1 MTDNHHSSGSGEAKG
16 FARHWRLPGRWP
28 FPPRGRVKWS
38 AVRRGLY
45 RFFRRKW
52 VLRSLIGVGAVVLV
66 STVGILGLW
75 WRLSSGPIEF
85 DLATSW
91 LKSAIEQNFGP
102 KYKVAIGGTQFE
114 RDENGRPSLR
124 IRDIAVRDEDGA
136 IVAAAPKAEIG
147 LSGSGLLSGNFRASS
162 LNLVGAELSVRIET
176 DGQVTIFAGAQSKP
190 IARAP
195 LPEPGAAAPT
205 PGVPDASGLPQ
216 GLKEIGA
223 ALAWLDRIGSTDLD
237 SYDLRQL
244 GLKNGNLTV
253 DDRRT
258 GKRWTFTDI
267 SVGLSR
273 PAQGGIIFRIASDA
287 PDRAWQISAAI
298 RPVEGNI
305 RAVGIEARQ
314 VPAHDL
320 LLAMRAGGL
329 EADFPISASLR
340 AELSTGGVL
349 RAARGQVV
357 ASAGSIRD
365 PDQAGTEI
373 KLERA
378 DIRAV
383 WDARQKSLV
392 MPFQLQAQ
400 GLQMTMLARV
410 QADPQEDGIW
420 RLSVTRGDNVIDPII
435 LSPDAESERS
445 GFSFNRVAIA
455 AKIDPARQRIVVEQ
469 GDFGREDTRSLYNV
483 GVAVTG
489 TLDYSGNDPRLNFGV
504 AATRMPVTVLKRLW
518 PKPVAPPVRTWVDA
532 HISAGTVERVLIAG
546 NMSMPVML
554 EPGVPI
560 PDDSLSIEID
570 TSATVLR
577 PVETLP
583 EIRDADLS
591 VKITGSS
598 ARVSLGRGT
607 LDVGNG
613 RRLNIANGH
622 FEVPDTHPKN
632 PPAKALFR
640 IDGSVAAA
648 AALLASD
655 HLRDV
660 AAMVIDPATSRGTMS
675 AQIALDLVLAKKYED
690 VKSRYALT
698 ADLTNFSADRLVMG
712 QKVESSILRVSA
724 NSSGYAVRGDIKV
737 NGTAAN
743 LDFRKDRAKSK
754 ADIRLTA
761 ELDAAARRRLGID
774 VGTAVNGAVPVKLAG
789 EMEPGSSDIRLD
801 VEADFTGVAIDNLLP
816 GWIKPAGREARA
828 TFQLTRDGKAMRF
841 DGLEIS
847 GSGASVK
854 GTVELD
860 ADGDLVAANFPV
872 FGLSDGD
879 KASLKVDRNAGVMRV
894 SMRGDV
900 YDGREAVKS
909 LLSSSHERNK
919 KKPPDVDLDI
929 RLGTVAGFNGETLR
943 GLDLRFNRRSGQVRT
958 FTLKAKIGRDAPLN
972 GDMRLRA
979 RDNHQV
985 VYLETDDA
993 GALFRFTDA
1002 YPRMFG
1008 GQMWMAMDP
1017 PSAADTPQVGV
1028 LSIRNF
1034 AVRGEPGLERVIA
1047 GTPESARNAVEFS
1060 EMRADFTRQAGRMT
1074 IRDGV
1079 VRGPTIGATIDGVV
1093 DFGANAMRLRGTFVP
1108 LYAINN
1114 VFGQIPIVGLFL
1126 GGGSK
1131 EGLLGINYEASGPPS
1146 SPRIT
1151 VNPISAV
1158 APGLLRK
1165 MLPAPS
1171 PFDPNFVRPTR

>member
-1 MTDNHHSSGSGEAKG
+1 MTEKQHSSDSGDG
-16 FARHWRLPGRWP
+16 LARRLRQYLPQRWP

-38 AVRRGLY
+38 AVRRSLY
-45 RFFRRKW
+45 RFVRRKW
-52 VLRSLIGVGAVVLV
+52 VVRSLIGVAAVFLI
-66 STVGILGLW
+66 STVAILGLW

-91 LKSAIEQNFGP
+91 LKAAIEQNFGP

-114 RDENGRPSLR
+114 RDENGHPSLR
-124 IRDIAVRDEDGA
+124 IRDIAVRDETGA

-147 LSGSGLLSGNFRASS
+147 LSGSSLLTGNFRASS

-176 DGQVTIFAGAQSKP
+176 DGQVTIFAGANSKP
-190 IARAP
+190 LARAP
-195 LPEPGAAAPT
+195 LPEPPVTAPAPDT
-205 PGVPDASGLPQ
+205 PDASALPQ

-223 ALAWLDRIGSTDLD
+223 ALAWLDRIGATDLD

-267 SVGLSR
+267 NVGLSR
-273 PAQGGIIFRIASDA
+273 PAQGGIIFRISSDA

-298 RPVEGNI
+298 RPIEGDV

-320 LLAMRAGGL
+320 LLAMRVSGV
-329 EADFPISASLR
+329 EAEFPISASIR
-340 AELSTGGVL
+340 AELLTGGVV

-357 ASAGSIRD
+357 AGAGFIRD
-365 PDQAGTEI
+365 PGQVGAEML
-373 KLERA
+373 LERA

-392 MPFQLQAQ
+392 MPFHVQAQ
-400 GLQMTMLARV
+400 GLQMTMMARA
-410 QADPQEDGIW
+410 QPDPQENGAW
-420 RLSVTRGDNVIDPII
+420 RLSITRGDGVIDPII
-435 LSPDAESERS
+435 LSPDTDADRG
-445 GFSFNRVAIA
+445 GFSFNRVAINA
-455 AKIDPARQRIVVEQ
+455 RIDPARQRIVVDQ

-489 TLDYSGNDPRLNFGV
+489 TLDYSGADPRLNFGV
-504 AATRMPVTVLKRLW
+504 AGTRMPVAVLKRLW
-518 PKPVAPPVRTWVDA
+518 PKPVAPPVRNWVDA
-532 HISAGTVERVLIAG
+532 HISAGTVERLLIAG
-546 NMSMPVML
+546 NMSLPVMFD
-554 EPGVPI
+554 PAVPI
-560 PDDSLSIEID
+560 PDDGLSIEID

-591 VKITGSS
+591 VKITGNT
-598 ARVSLGRGT
+598 ARISLGRGT

-622 FEVPDTHPKN
+622 FDVPDTHPKT
-632 PPAKALFR
+632 PAAKALFR

-655 HLRDV
+655 HLRDA
-660 AAMVIDPATSRGTMS
+660 AAMVLDPASSRGTMS
-675 AQIALDLVLAKKYED
+675 AQIALDLVLAKKFED

-698 ADLTNFSADRLVMG
+698 ADLNNFSAERLVMG
-712 QKVESSILRVSA
+712 QKVESPALRVTA
-724 NSSGYAVRGDIKV
+724 NSSGYAVRGDIKI

-743 LDFRKDRAKSK
+743 LDFRKDREKPK
-754 ADIRLTA
+754 AEIRLTA
-761 ELDAAARRRLGID
+761 SLDAAARRRIGID
-774 VGTAVNGAVPVKLAG
+774 FGSAVTGSVPVKLAG
-789 EMEPGSSDIRLD
+789 EMEAGSSDVRLD
-801 VEADFTGVAIDNLLP
+801 VEADFTDTAIDNLLP
-816 GWIKPAGREARA
+816 GWVKPAGREARA
-828 TFQLTRDGKAMRF
+828 TFQLVRDGKAMRF
-841 DGLEIS
+841 EELAIS
-847 GSGASVK
+847 GNGASVK
-854 GTVELD
+854 GTVELE

-879 KASLKVDRNAGVMRV
+879 KATLKVDRNGGVMRV
-894 SMRGDV
+894 TLRGDV

-909 LLSSSHERNK
+909 LLSSSHEQSRK
-919 KKPPDVDLDI
+919 KAPDVDLDI
-929 RLGTVAGFNGETLR
+929 RLGAVAGFNGETLR
-943 GLDLRFNRRSGQVRT
+943 GLELRFNRRSGQVRS
-958 FTLKAKIGRDAPLN
+958 FILKAKIGRDAPLI
-972 GDMRLRA
+972 GDIRLRA

-1008 GQMWMAMDP
+1008 GQMWVAMDP
-1017 PSAADTPQVGV
+1017 PNAADTPQVGV

-1047 GTPESARNAVEFS
+1047 GAPESARNAVAFS

-1079 VRGPTIGATIDGVV
+1079 VRGPTIGATIDGTV
-1093 DFGANAMRLRGTFVP
+1093 DFAANTMRLRGTFVP

-1114 VFGQIPIVGLFL
+1114 MFGQIPIVGLFL

-1146 SPRIT
+1146 APRIT